1 MMPYRKMVFV
11 GLICL
16 IVSGIIPIGGVAA
29 QSDSDHLPP
38 VAWIEFGRDGGRLWL
53 FQSETGVSQVSDEEA
68 RCATFSPQQT
78 HIVYFTPATVAVM
91 RLSDHEQVIDRT
103 VDGLFSPA
111 LHLFTTGQRCPV
123 WLDETSLVFST
134 VFFAEPYG
142 MPAYNLFHLDI
153 NTTKLTEVLPFGEGG
168 VIVPSPN
175 RQYLVILQP
184 GEYADPAKPG
194 QITIIDSTTFQPVN
208 NGFEFAP
215 VATAAEY
222 LWIPTIF
229 WKADSTSFAFGLPDR
244 DLIYS
249 LKQTPPSQICNMTV
263 GEQPAQCQEHA
274 FAFWEMPIFND
285 QLTRVA
291 YAQRSGA
298 DQPSRLAYGA
308 FSPDTPQELSEITF
322 STTTTIARPILWL
335 DDENLLFMEY
345 PKAEPDLGVVNLA
358 TGEVRLWP
366 GESSEVS
373 QPVVALQVLGDGL
386 YTLSVGNYREPHSIG
401 FYSTVDGSFTK
412 LAEVDNFNSVVF
424 ADR

>member
-1 MMPYRKMVFV
+1 MPYRKMMFV
-11 GLICL
+11 GLVCL
-16 IVSGIIPIGGVAA
+16 IVSGIIPIGGVAT
-29 QSDSDHLPP
+29 QSDSDDLPD

-68 RCATFSPQQT
+68 RCAAFSPQQT
-78 HIVYFTPATVAVM
+78 HIAYFTPATVAVM
-91 RLSDHEQVIDRT
+91 RLSDHEKVIDRT
-103 VDGLFSPA
+103 VDGLYSPA

-123 WLDETSLVFST
+123 WLDETSLVFSA

-142 MPAYNLFHLDI
+142 MPAYNLFRFDI
-153 NTTKLTEVLPFGEGG
+153 NTAELTEVLPFGEGG
-168 VIVPSPN
+168 AIAPSPS
-175 RQYLVILQP
+175 RQFLAILQP

-194 QITIIDSTTFQPVN
+194 KISVIDSTTFRPIRDN
-208 NGFEFAP
+208 FEFAP

-249 LKQTPPSQICNMTV
+249 LEQTPLSQICYMTV
-263 GEQPAQCQEHA
+263 GKQPVQCQEHA

-291 YAQRSGA
+291 YAQRSGI
-298 DQPSRLAYGA
+298 DQPSRLVYGEI
-308 FSPDTPQELSEITF
+308 SPDTPQELSEIAF
-322 STTTTIARPILWL
+322 STTTTARPILWL
-335 DDENLLFMEY
+335 DGESLLFMEY
-345 PKAEPDLGVVNLA
+345 PKAEPDLSVVNLT

-366 GESSEVS
+366 GESSAVS
-373 QPVVALQVLGDGL
+373 QPVVALQALSDGL

-412 LAEVDNFNSVVF
+412 LAEVDSFNSVVF